1 MMNDKLK
8 ELAMK
13 AGFCEEYRRGI
24 ISPFMGDSDISE
36 LLEDFAQ
43 LIIKECIDNIET
55 YPIGIVD
62 SAKME
67 DVITHIVY
75 TLNAVRDEIKDNFG
89 IKYER

>member
-1 MMNDKLK
+1 MNEKIK
-8 ELAMK
+8 ELAEQ
-13 AGFCEEYRRGI
+13 AG
-24 ISPFMGDSDISE
+24 
-36 LLEDFAQ
+36 LEMCGCGCNMPTRQSAKFAE

-75 TLNAVRDEIKDNFG
+75 ALNAIRDEIKDNFG